1 MLQKED
7 LSRVFIQDYCHH
19 LDLNTWRKGPLM
31 VNFCVNVL
39 IDYNVHVDVSGPV
52 VPNVENF
59 VSVADID
66 VRVRSEWAKENSDKD
81 R

>member
-1 MLQKED
+1 MAKRTADGKFLRQCSNR
-7 LSRVFIQDYCHH
+7 L
-19 LDLNTWRKGPLM
+19 
-31 VNFCVNVL
+31 
-39 IDYNVHVDVSGPV
+39 HVDVSGPV